1 MQRVIIKVFG
11 QVQGVGFRW
20 YTRRMAQ
27 DLGLTGWVCNEPDD
41 SVKILAEGERDKL
54 EKLVDWCRQGP
65 ESAQI
70 DNVEAEWTKTKEE
83 FKDFT
88 VKLNQV

>member
-1 MQRVIIKVFG
+1 MQGVIIKVSG

-27 DLGLTGWVCNEPDD
+27 NLGLVGWVCNESDD
-41 SVKILAEGERDKL
+41 SVKILAEGEKDGL

-65 ESAQI
+65 ESARVN
-70 DNVEAEWTKTKEE
+70 NVEVEWTGAKGE
-83 FKDFT
+83 FQGFT
-88 VKLNQV
+88 IKLNQV